1 MIRKRPGALSHAQRA
16 LAAKKQAKLQYPL
29 EEMEAIEPTVRAIL
43 DDIVIQDDRADP
55 HISRTRHGELLL
67 TSSRTL

>member
-1 MIRKRPGALSHAQRA
+1 
-16 LAAKKQAKLQYPL
+16 
-29 EEMEAIEPTVRAIL
+29 MEAIEPTVRAIL